1 MLNAADVAALVLAL
15 APRVEGGQVQKIRDP
30 DRDTICLRVRVP
42 GRTTHLVLSA
52 HPRLCRIS
60 AAEKSP
66 PTRPEP
72 TTLGRW
78 LRSIVGGRRLVRLES
93 LPGDRVVIVHL
104 QSDEG
109 GARLVAELSGR
120 AANLYGLDAD
130 GRIMATARRPARGE
144 RDLRPGRIWTPP
156 RGAAPAGIAQ
166 HADPEAVEVLAQA
179 QLVDAGE
186 DADTIAARRLIK
198 QTRDRLK
205 RLAKKVRS
213 DVQRTADPD
222 RWRVMGEL
230 LTAQMHTVK
239 RGDPVARVQD
249 WYTEGAPIIE
259 IPLQPALDG
268 PANAARLFAKYKKAK
283 AGASLAAERLAEVE
297 VGLAVVADLDSTQSA
312 EEIRT
317 ALESAGLYRRK
328 QAPAQRARDQAPR
341 LPYFARTSAH
351 GEQILVGRGGV
362 DNHQLTFRHSR
373 GNDWWLHIRDAPGAH
388 VIVPTRGTGP
398 HPETLQDAAAL
409 AVHHS
414 TLRGEPGIE
423 VMLTQRKNVRAVKGA
438 GPGRVTVASSRT
450 VVPEG
455 VAERVARLEPR
466 RV

>member
-1 MLNAADVAALVLAL
+1 MLNAADVAALVAAL
-15 APRVEGGQVQKIRDP
+15 APRVEGGQVQKVRDP
-30 DRDTICLRVRVP
+30 DRDTIGLRVRVP
-42 GRTTHLVLSA
+42 GQTTHLILSA

-60 AAEKSP
+60 AASKSP

-78 LRSIVGGRRLVRLES
+78 LRSVASGRRVVRLEH
-93 LPGDRVVIVHL
+93 LPGDRVVIVHF
-104 QSDEG
+104 EA
-109 GARLVAELSGR
+109 ARLVAEISGR

-144 RDLRPGRIWTPP
+144 RDLRPGRVWTPP
-156 RGAAPAGIAQ
+156 RGQAPAGIAR
-166 HADPEAVEVLAQA
+166 HTDPEAVEILAQA
-179 QLVDAGE
+179 ELVDAGE
-186 DADTIAARRLIK
+186 DADAIAARRLIK

-205 RLAKKVRS
+205 RLAKKVRA
-213 DVQRTADPD
+213 DVQRTADPEQ
-222 RWRVMGEL
+222 WRVQGEL

-249 WYTEGAPIIE
+249 WYAEGAPIIE
-259 IPLQPALDG
+259 IPLDPALDG

-297 VGLAVVADLDSTQSA
+297 AGLAVIAGLDATQSA
-312 EEIRT
+312 EAIRE
-317 ALESAGLYRRK
+317 ALEDAGLYRRK
-328 QAPAQRARDQAPR
+328 QAQTQRTRDEAPR
-341 LPYFARTSAH
+341 LSYFPRTSAR
-351 GEQILVGRGGV
+351 GEQILVGRGGA
-362 DNHQLTFRHSR
+362 DNHQLTFRHAR

-388 VIVPTRGTGP
+388 VIVPTRGNGP

-423 VMLTQRKNVRAVKGA
+423 VMLTQRKHVRAVKGA

-450 VVPEG
+450 VVPDD
-455 VAERVARLEPR
+455 VAARVARLEPR